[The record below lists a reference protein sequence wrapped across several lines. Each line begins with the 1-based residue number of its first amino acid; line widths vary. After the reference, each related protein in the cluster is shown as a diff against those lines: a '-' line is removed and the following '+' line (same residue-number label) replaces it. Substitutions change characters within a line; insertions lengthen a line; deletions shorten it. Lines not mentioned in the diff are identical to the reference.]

1 MEKLH
6 EYVPAKSV
14 TNEVSDDED
23 YLYHK
28 LLLGGDQLTIA
39 RSRSSIA
46 IRADHDLAREH
57 LEGLLPVVEDWHM
70 HTKMTLVKVSN
81 IIKLC
86 NCCFIC
92 I

>member
-1 MEKLH
+1 M
-6 EYVPAKSV
+6 PAKSV
-14 TNEVSDDED
+14 TNEVSGDED

-57 LEGLLPVVEDWHM
+57 LEGLLPVVEDWH
-70 HTKMTLVKVSN
+70 TKMTGKD
-81 IIKLC
+81 
-86 NCCFIC
+86 
-92 I
+92 

>member
-14 TNEVSDDED
+14 TNEVSGDED

-39 RSRSSIA
+39 HSQSSIA
-46 IRADHDLAREH
+46 IHADHDLAREH
-57 LEGLLPVVEDWHM
+57 LEGLLPVVEDWH
-70 HTKMTLVKVSN
+70 TKIT
-81 IIKLC
+81 
-86 NCCFIC
+86 
-92 I
+92 